1 MEGAKKEMLKGENK
15 TTESLYKRF
24 FRGEKEAVA
33 ELAAEHRNG
42 LILFINGY
50 VRDMGTAEDLAS
62 DTFASLLVKRP
73 KIKDASRFKTYLFSM
88 AKNAAL
94 SWLRKNKSAK
104 TGEKEQAKPFL
115 DDPEHILIREEKR
128 RTIFRSIGQL
138 AEDYRNVLYLRFYEE
153 LSVDAIAT
161 VMKKSK
167 KQVYNLLQR
176 AKTTLKNILTEE
188 GIVYETD

>member
-1 MEGAKKEMLKGENK
+1 MSKRENK
-15 TTESLYKRF
+15 TTELLYKRF
-24 FRGEKEAVA
+24 FRGETEAVA
-33 ELAAEHRNG
+33 ELASEHRNG

-50 VRDMGTAEDLAS
+50 VRDTSVAEDLAS

-94 SWLRKNKSAK
+94 SFLRKNKRAK
-104 TGEKEQAKPFL
+104 INEKENTDTKEFL
-115 DDPEHILIREEKR
+115 DDPEHVLILQEERE
-128 RTIFRSIGQL
+128 TVFRAIGQL
-138 AEDYRNVLYLRFYEE
+138 AEDYRNVLILRFYEE
-153 LSVDAIAT
+153 LSVEEISI

-176 AKTTLKNILTEE
+176 AKETLKNILREE
-188 GIVYETD
+188 GVAYETD